1 MTLQADGFFDWAWR
15 LECDYKTLLRD
26 GGKLISTAPN
36 ALEFNVGHSLEGHVW
51 ITPEI
56 RLLAGKGPQFCTP
69 AERTRVMLALN
80 AAYWAWRDADRPSTS
95 WHGTNLRGVAA
106 LVQHAPVFA
115 RLAHGNTANPRG
127 PGWEHEGVV
136 GTPIDALQVATSLRI
151 TSDMAEFYKKQSFTW
166 RMHREFGPTSCPSER
181 LAPLFSAL
189 AGGRKEIEMASQEY
203 IELKAAIDGLR
214 AVTVGT
220 PEREAA
226 LRQFLPVEKR
236 LDSMERQDGWLDKRL
251 DTLEAAVQVLQTA
264 SPAEVRALAEQIT
277 KLGAAIAGIHQATA
291 A

>member
-1 MTLQADGFFDWAWR
+1 MTLDSSGFFDWAWR
-15 LECDYKTLLRD
+15 LECDYNTLLRD
-26 GGKLISTAPN
+26 GGKLISHAPN

-56 RLLAGKGPQFCTP
+56 RALAGKGPQNCTP
-69 AERTRVMLALN
+69 AERTRVLLALN
-80 AAYWAWRDADRPSTS
+80 AAYWAWRDPERASTS
-95 WHGTNLRGVAA
+95 WHGTNLRGVTA

-115 RLAHGNTANPRG
+115 RLAHGNAANPRG
-127 PGWEHEGVV
+127 PGWEHEGVE
-136 GTPIDALQVATSLRI
+136 GTPIDDYQVATSLRI
-151 TSDMAEFYKKQSFTW
+151 TNDMNAFYRKSFVW

-181 LAPLFSAL
+181 LAPLFAAL
-189 AGGRKEIEMASQEY
+189 AGGRKEIELSSQEY
-203 IELKAAIDGLR
+203 IELKAELASLR

-220 PEREAA
+220 REREAA
-226 LRQFLPVEKR
+226 LAQNEPVEKR
-236 LDSMERQDGWLDKRL
+236 LDSIERQDGWLDKRL
-251 DTLEAAVQVLQTA
+251 DTLEAAVEVLQTA